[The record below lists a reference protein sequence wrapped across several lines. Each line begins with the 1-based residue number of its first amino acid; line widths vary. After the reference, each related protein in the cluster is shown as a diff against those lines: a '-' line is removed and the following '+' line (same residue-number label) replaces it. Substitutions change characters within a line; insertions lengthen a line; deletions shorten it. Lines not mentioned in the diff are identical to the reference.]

1 MALEGIDN
9 IVGFIARNGE
19 LAREREDENSV
30 SMMKERFVVIL
41 TSKIWGERMWFGL
54 SMSDQEFRARSEKI
68 GVKPFGSRQV
78 REI

>member
-9 IVGFIARNGE
+9 IVGFIAQNGE

-41 TSKIWGERMWFGL
+41 TSKI
-54 SMSDQEFRARSEKI
+54 
-68 GVKPFGSRQV
+68 
-78 REI
+78 